1 MCGIA
6 GLVDWGDRS
15 ALERMTA
22 LQEHRGPDDSGV
34 WDERLPDGTWWGLGS
49 RRLAIQ
55 DLTPAGH
62 MPMAD
67 ESGRVHIVY
76 NGEIYNAPA
85 LRRELESK
93 GIAFRSSSDTEVLL
107 ALYLAEGPAFVE
119 RLNGIFAFAISDR
132 RESPRLMLARD
143 HFGVKPLYV
152 ARRGKALAF
161 ASEAKALFELP
172 DLQPRL
178 DRVALRSYLAFL
190 WVPEPG
196 TLWEGVEKLPAGH
209 FALFERGNWTLKPY
223 WDQTFPPAGHDFPRD
238 AASLA
243 GELRERFL
251 ATVKSQL
258 ISDVPVGAFLSAG
271 LDSSSIVAAM
281 RQATT
286 GPLRTYTITFPKRH
300 LIGETNLDDA
310 SVAKRLAAR
319 LGAEHQEILVEPN
332 VAELLP
338 KLVWHMDDPTA
349 DPAIITDYLVCR
361 EARKSAT
368 VLLSGAGGDEIF
380 GGYRKY
386 QAGLAGNAYR
396 RLPAVLRRGVLDP
409 LMRSAPVLHGTP
421 FKNLTRLMRKWGRSA
436 SLEPRDQFIQ
446 ASVYLNEDQI
456 EELCPGLPGGAGA
469 SHRAAFDRIAHADP
483 LNQMLYVDSHTF
495 MPSLNLNYNDKMSMA
510 SSVEVRVPFLDWELA
525 QWAAWNIPP
534 SMKIRGGTTKWI
546 LREAMRDLL
555 PEEVLRQP
563 KASFGA
569 PVGYWLSGELREMT
583 DDLLSERRLRDR
595 GWLNPKVVRRMIDEH
610 RRGTHDWALQIWQFL
625 TLELWAQRFLDRS
638 TAGITAPS

>member
-6 GLVDWGDRS
+6 GLIDWGERS
-15 ALERMTA
+15 TLERMTS
-22 LQEHRGPDDSGV
+22 LQAHRGPDDSGV
-34 WDERLPDGTWWGLGS
+34 WDERLPDGAWWGLGS

-55 DLTPAGH
+55 DLSPAGH

-67 ESGRVHIVY
+67 ASGRVHIVY

-85 LRRELESK
+85 LRAELESK
-93 GIAFRSSSDTEVLL
+93 GMRFRSSSDTEVLL
-107 ALYLAEGPAFVE
+107 ALYLAEGPSFVE
-119 RLNGIFAFAISDR
+119 RLNGIFAFAIADR
-132 RESPRLMLARD
+132 RETSRLMLARD

-152 ARRGKALAF
+152 ARRGKSLAF

-172 DLQPRL
+172 DLQPKM
-178 DRVALRSYLAFL
+178 DRAALRRYLAFL

-209 FALFERGNWTLKPY
+209 LAFFERGRWSLKRY
-223 WDQTFPPAGHDFPRD
+223 WDQTFPPAGYHFPKTD
-238 AASLA
+238 ASLA

-251 ATVKSQL
+251 ATVKSQM

-281 RQATT
+281 RQSTT
-286 GPLRTYTITFPKRH
+286 GALRTYTITFPERH
-300 LIGETNLDDA
+300 LVGETNLDDA

-319 LGAEHQEILVEPN
+319 LGAEHQEIVVEPD

-361 EARKSAT
+361 EAQKSST
-368 VLLSGAGGDEIF
+368 VLLSGAGGDEVF

-386 QAGLAGNAYR
+386 QAGLAGYAYR
-396 RLPAVLRRGVLDP
+396 RLPAVLRKGVLDP
-409 LMRSAPVLHGTP
+409 LMSYAPVMNGTP
-421 FKNLTRLMRKWGRSA
+421 FKNHTRLMRKWGRSA
-436 SLEPRDQFIQ
+436 SLEPRDQFIRN
-446 ASVYLNEDQI
+446 STYLDDAQI
-456 EELCPGLPGGAGA
+456 EELCPGLPGDTGA
-469 SHRAAFDRIAHADP
+469 SHRAAFDRISHADP
-483 LNQMLYVDSHTF
+483 LNQMLYVDSRTF

-510 SSVEVRVPFLDWELA
+510 SSVEVRVPFLDRELTE
-525 QWAAWNIPP
+525 WAAWNIPP

-555 PEEVLRQP
+555 PDEVLRQP

-583 DDLLSERRLRDR
+583 DDLLSERRLRER
-595 GWLNPKVVRRMIDEH
+595 GWLNPKVVRIMIDEH

-638 TAGITAPS
+638 TPGITAPA

>member
-1 MCGIA
+1 
-6 GLVDWGDRS
+6 
-15 ALERMTA
+15 MTA

-55 DLTPAGH
+55 DLSPAGH

-67 ESGRVHIVY
+67 DSGRVHIVY

-85 LRRELESK
+85 LRDELESK
-93 GIAFRSSSDTEVLL
+93 GIHFRSSSDTEVLL

-119 RLNGIFAFAISDR
+119 RLNGIFAFAIADR
-132 RESPRLMLARD
+132 RETPRLMLARD

-152 ARRGKALAF
+152 ARREKSLAF

-172 DLQPRL
+172 DLEPRV
-178 DRVALRSYLAFL
+178 DRTALRSYLAFL

-209 FALFERGNWTLKPY
+209 FALFERGNWTLKRY
-223 WDQTFPPAGHDFPRD
+223 WDQTFPPADHEYPRD

-243 GELRERFL
+243 GELRKRFL
-251 ATVKSQL
+251 ATVKSQM

-286 GPLRTYTITFPKRH
+286 GTLRTYTITFPKRH
-300 LIGETNLDDA
+300 LVGETNLDDA
-310 SVAKRLAAR
+310 SVAKRLADR
-319 LGAEHQEILVEPN
+319 LGAEHQEIVVEPN
-332 VAELLP
+332 VADLLP

-368 VLLSGAGGDEIF
+368 VLLSGAGGDEVF

-386 QAGLAGNAYR
+386 QAGLAGYAYR
-396 RLPAVLRRGVLDP
+396 RMPGLLRRGVLDP
-409 LMRSAPVLHGTP
+409 LMRSAPVMNGTP
-421 FKNLTRLMRKWGRSA
+421 FKNHTRLMRKWGRSA
-436 SLEPRDQFIQ
+436 SLEPREQFIQ
-446 ASVYLNEDQI
+446 ASTYLDEDQI
-456 EELCPGLPGGAGA
+456 EKLCPGLPGDSGA

-510 SSVEVRVPFLDWELA
+510 SSVEVRVPFLDWELT

-546 LREAMRDLL
+546 LREAMRNLL

-569 PVGYWLSGELREMT
+569 PVGYWLSGELREMM
-583 DDLLSERRLRDR
+583 DDLLSERRLRER

-625 TLELWAQRFLDRS
+625 TLELWAQRFLDRF
-638 TAGITAPS
+638 TAGITATV

>member
-6 GLVDWGDRS
+6 GVVDWGDRQ
-15 ALERMTA
+15 ALESMTSV
-22 LQEHRGPDDSGV
+22 QKHRGPDDSGI
-34 WDERLPDGTWWGLGS
+34 WEEKLADGAWWGLGS

-55 DLTPAGH
+55 DLSPAGH

-67 ESGRVHIVY
+67 LSGRVHVVY

-85 LRRELESK
+85 LRRELE
-93 GIAFRSSSDTEVLL
+93 GEGFVFRSTSDTEVLL
-107 ALYLAEGPAFVE
+107 ALYLKHGPDFVG
-119 RLNGIFAFAISDR
+119 RLNGIFAFAIADLR
-132 RESPRLMLARD
+132 TLPRLMLARD

-152 ARRGKALAF
+152 ARRGSSLAF

-172 DLQPRL
+172 DFRPTV
-178 DRVALRSYLAFL
+178 DRAALRRYLTFL

-196 TLWEGVEKLPAGH
+196 TLWEGMEKLPAAH
-209 FALFERGNWTLKPY
+209 FALFERGRWTLKRY
-223 WDQTFPPAGHDFPRD
+223 WDLEFPDAAHSFPGD

-243 GELRERFL
+243 AELRERLL

-281 RQATT
+281 RRATT
-286 GPLRTYTITFPKRH
+286 GALRTYTITFPKRH
-300 LIGETNLDDA
+300 TAGETNLDDA
-310 SVAKRLAAR
+310 AVASRLAAR
-319 LGAEHQEILVEPN
+319 QGAEHQEIVVEPN
-332 VAELLP
+332 VADLLP
-338 KLVWHMDDPTA
+338 KLIWHMDDPAA

-368 VLLSGAGGDEIF
+368 VLLSGVGGDEVF

-386 QAGLAGNAYR
+386 RANLAGHSYR
-396 RLPAVLRRGVLDP
+396 RIPAALRRGVLDP
-409 LMRSAPVLHGTP
+409 LMRSAPVLNGTP
-421 FKNLTRLMRKWGRSA
+421 FKGYTRMMRKWGRSA
-436 SLEPRDQFIQ
+436 SLTQREQFIQ
-446 ASVYLNEDQI
+446 DSVYLDAAQI
-456 EELCPGLPGGAGA
+456 EELAPGLPGEAA
-469 SHRAAFDRIAHADP
+469 LAHHAAFDRVSHADP
-483 LNQMLYVDSHTF
+483 LNQMLYVDSQTF

-510 SSVEVRVPFLDWELA
+510 NSVEVRVPFLDHELA
-525 QWAAWNIPP
+525 QWTASNVPP

-546 LREAMRDLL
+546 LREAMRGLL
-555 PEEVLRQP
+555 PAEVLRQP

-569 PVGYWLSGELREMT
+569 PVGYWLSNELREMT

-595 GWLNPKVVRRMIDEH
+595 GWLDPGVVRRMIEEH

-625 TLELWAQRFLDRS
+625 TLELWAERQFDG
-638 TAGITAPS
+638 ACIQ

>member
-1 MCGIA
+1 MCGIS
-6 GLVDWGDRS
+6 GLVGWGERS
-15 ALERMTA
+15 TLERMTA

-55 DLTPAGH
+55 DLSPAGH

-67 ESGRVHIVY
+67 GSGRVHIVY

-85 LRRELESK
+85 LRAELESK
-93 GIAFRSSSDTEVLL
+93 GIRFRSSSDTEVLL

-119 RLNGIFAFAISDR
+119 RLNGIFAFAIADG
-132 RESPRLMLARD
+132 RETPRLMLTRD

-152 ARRGKALAF
+152 ARKGKSLAF

-172 DLQPRL
+172 DLEARM
-178 DRVALRSYLAFL
+178 DRAALRSYLAFL

-209 FALFERGNWTLKPY
+209 LALFERGNWTLKRY
-223 WDQTFPPAGHDFPRD
+223 WDQTFPSVDHVFPKN
-238 AASLA
+238 ATSLA

-251 ATVKSQL
+251 ATVKSQM

-286 GPLRTYTITFPKRH
+286 GALRTYTITFPKRH

-310 SVAKRLAAR
+310 SVANRLAAR
-319 LGAEHQEILVEPN
+319 LGAEHQEIVVEPS
-332 VAELLP
+332 VADLLP

-361 EARKSAT
+361 EAHKSAT
-368 VLLSGAGGDEIF
+368 VLLSGAGGDEVF

-386 QAGLAGNAYR
+386 QAGLAGYAYR
-396 RLPAVLRRGVLDP
+396 RLPEVLRRGVLDP
-409 LMRSAPVLHGTP
+409 LMRSIPVMNGTR
-421 FKNLTRLMRKWGRSA
+421 FKNHTRLMRKWGRSA

-446 ASVYLNEDQI
+446 ASTYLDDAQI
-456 EELCPGLPGGAGA
+456 EELCPGLPGDTGAA
-469 SHRAAFDRIAHADP
+469 HRAAFDRVSHADP

-510 SSVEVRVPFLDWELA
+510 SSVEVRVPFLDWELT

-583 DDLLSERRLRDR
+583 DDLLSERRLRER
-595 GWLNPKVVRRMIDEH
+595 GWLNPKVVRRMIEEH

-625 TLELWAQRFLDRS
+625 TLELWAQRFLDRAA
-638 TAGITAPS
+638 AGSAVS

>member
-6 GLVDWGDRS
+6 GVVDWGDRD
-15 ALERMTA
+15 ALNRMTA

-34 WDERLPDGTWWGLGS
+34 WDERLPDGAWWGLGS

-55 DLTPAGH
+55 DLSPAGH

-67 ESGRVHIVY
+67 DSGRVHIVY

-85 LRRELESK
+85 LRAELESK
-93 GIAFRSSSDTEVLL
+93 GFRFRSSSDTEVLL

-119 RLNGIFAFAISDR
+119 RLNGIFAFAIADR
-132 RESPRLMLARD
+132 RETPRLMLARD

-152 ARRGKALAF
+152 ARRGRSLAF

-178 DRVALRSYLAFL
+178 DRAALRSYLAFL

-209 FALFERGNWTLKPY
+209 IALFERGIWTLKRY
-223 WDQTFPPAGHDFPRD
+223 WDQTFPPAGHDFPKD

-243 GELRERFL
+243 GGLRERFL
-251 ATVKSQL
+251 ATVKSQM

-281 RQATT
+281 RRATT
-286 GPLRTYTITFPKRH
+286 GTLRTYTITFPKRH
-300 LIGETNLDDA
+300 LVGETQLDDA
-310 SVAKRLAAR
+310 SVAARFAAR
-319 LGAEHQEILVEPN
+319 LGAEHQEIVVEPN

-368 VLLSGAGGDEIF
+368 VLLSGAGGDEVF

-386 QAGLAGNAYR
+386 QAGLAGYAYR
-396 RLPAVLRRGVLDP
+396 RLPSTLRRGVLDP
-409 LMRSAPVLHGTP
+409 LMRSASVMNGTP

-436 SLEPRDQFIQ
+436 SLEPREQFIQ
-446 ASVYLNEDQI
+446 TSTYLDEAQI
-456 EELCPGLPGGAGA
+456 DELCPGLPGDAGA
-469 SHRAAFDRIAHADP
+469 AHRSAFDRVAHADP
-483 LNQMLYVDSHTF
+483 LNQMMYVDSQTF

-510 SSVEVRVPFLDWELA
+510 SSVEVRVPFLDWELT

-546 LREAMRDLL
+546 MREAMRDLL

-595 GWLNPKVVRRMIDEH
+595 GWLNPQVVRRMVDEH
-610 RRGTHDWALQIWQFL
+610 RRGTHDWALQIWQFI
-625 TLELWAQRFLDRS
+625 TLELWAQRFLDRAA
-638 TAGITAPS
+638 AGSAVS